1 MQGLLI
7 GLIILASII
16 LAFLV
21 LIQNPKGGGLSSG
34 FSGGTNL
41 MGVKRTGDF
50 LEKGTWIMVIAIMI
64 FSLGVNIMGSSPS
77 TSKGGLGGQ
86 IEAPAQQPGP
96 LNLGTPAQKPAGTP
110 AGQEQAA
117 PAQSEQKTPATTP
130 AAKPTE
136 EAKK

>member
-64 FSLGVNIMGSSPS
+64 FSLGVNVMGPSPS
-77 TSKGGLGGQ
+77 ASKGGLGGQ
-86 IEAPAQQPGP
+86 IEAPAQQGP
-96 LNLGTPAQKPAGTP
+96 LNLGTPSQKPAGAP
-110 AGQEQAA
+110 AEQAA
-117 PAQSEQKTPATTP
+117 PAQSQEKTRATTP
-130 AAKPTE
+130 TTKPAE

>member
-64 FSLGVNIMGSSPS
+64 FSLGVNIIGTSPS

-86 IEAPAQQPGP
+86 IETPTQQGP
-96 LNLGTPAQKPAGTP
+96 LNLGTGQKPA

-117 PAQSEQKTPATTP
+117 PAQSQEKAPATTP
-130 AAKPTE
+130 ATKPAE